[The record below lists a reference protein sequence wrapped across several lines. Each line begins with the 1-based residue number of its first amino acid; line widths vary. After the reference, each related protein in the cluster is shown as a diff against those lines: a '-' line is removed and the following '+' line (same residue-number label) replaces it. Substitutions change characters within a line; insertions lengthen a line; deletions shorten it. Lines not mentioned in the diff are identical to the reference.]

1 MAFAALV
8 SLAQTLSQLLKQH
21 QFPFFLEEKPR
32 LRSLLKH
39 VKFLQ
44 AFLEDFPEKA
54 HHLEGRITYAANEA
68 EDILEY
74 LLFEEILSLDS
85 SGGTPSFDVSPYR
98 SRRSEAH
105 RFQRKFQKQYQKLPG
120 VADDVKSIVEE
131 VMEIKSSLGVQ
142 DLKLSE
148 FSPPT
153 SAPMQL
159 SDSSAPSSS
168 SVLVPTKTD
177 DKKDAMVGFE
187 DDLMAIKTRLCGDS
201 RKLEFVPIYGMGGI
215 GKTTLARNA
224 YEDQLIIQHFDRR
237 AWLTVS
243 QDYSVQE
250 MLFTLVD
257 SISAFNEMFDEE
269 KHSYERMAVHVY
281 KSLKGRRY
289 LVVLDDIWS
298 TKAWDDVRRIFPD
311 DNNGSRIMLTTRL
324 EDVAAYADSSCPLH
338 KMHFMNADQSWD
350 LLREKVFKQES
361 CPPELENIGKMIARS
376 CKGLPLAIIVIAG
389 LLSTVSQT
397 QASWED
403 IAKKVNSAVTANGEQ
418 IGKILSLSYS
428 HLPHHLRPCFLYIG
442 AFPEDYKIH
451 VTRLVK
457 LWVAEGFM
465 KPSVS
470 KSFEERAEEYL
481 EDLVKRSLVLVTR
494 RKCNGKI
501 KYCSVHDLVRDLCKR
516 KAREEKFLLH
526 ATDRVGDK
534 ILLESMKDQHRLSIC
549 PSSLTVPPSL
559 TLLSNIYSPI
569 IRTVLCFQNCLRF
582 PSSLKS
588 FRLLRV
594 LDVVKLIV
602 MEFPAQVLELFHLR
616 YLAFTY
622 GYQGDLYVPASISKL
637 QNLQTL
643 FILPYWWNDRD
654 SSYTIHFPAE
664 IWRLAQLRHLVSF
677 MLDPLPS
684 PCARSFAL
692 KNLQTLTLVANF
704 KCAKRIGEIFPNL
717 KKLGLIYNRD
727 RVYWQVYHL
736 HNLVHLHQLE
746 KLKICIGSSCWGRQ
760 FPLWEKLAFPTT
772 LKKLTLSG
780 FVLSQQDMATI
791 GSLPNLHVLQLRR
804 CSFRGGKWET
814 TEGEFSRLK
823 FLQIESANLKHW
835 LTESSHF
842 PNLERLV
849 LHGCRELGEI
859 PDVIGEIPTLE
870 LIEVPRWPKS
880 LMDSAI
886 RIKEEQQESGND
898 LLQVWFG

>member
-1 MAFAALV
+1 MAYAALV
-8 SLAQTLSQLLKQH
+8 SLSQTLSQLLKQH
-21 QFPFFLEEKPR
+21 QFPLFLEEKPR
-32 LRSLLKH
+32 LKSLLKH

-54 HHLEGRITYAANEA
+54 NSLEGRMRDTANEA

-85 SGGTPSFDVSPYR
+85 NGGTPSFDLSPYR

-120 VADDVKSIVEE
+120 VADDLKSIVEE
-131 VMEIKSSLGVQ
+131 VVEIKSSLGVQ
-142 DLKLSE
+142 DLQLSD
-148 FSPPT
+148 SSHPT

-159 SDSSAPSSS
+159 SDSSASSSS
-168 SVLVPTKTD
+168 SVLAPAKR
-177 DKKDAMVGFE
+177 DAMVGFE
-187 DDLMAIKTRLCGDS
+187 DDLMEIKTRLCGES

-215 GKTTLARNA
+215 GKTTLARSA
-224 YEDQLIIQHFDRR
+224 YDDRLIVQHFDTR

-250 MLFTLVD
+250 MLFTIID
-257 SISAFNEMFDEE
+257 SINAFNETFDEE
-269 KHSYERMAVHVY
+269 KHSYERMTVHAY
-281 KSLKGRRY
+281 KGLKCRRY

-311 DNNGSRIMLTTRL
+311 DNNCSRIILTTRL
-324 EDVAAYADSSCPLH
+324 QDVAAYADPSSPLH
-338 KMHFMNADQSWD
+338 EMHFMDMDQSWN
-350 LLREKVFKQES
+350 LLRQKVFKQES
-361 CPPELENIGKMIARS
+361 CPPELVNIGKMIARS

-403 IAKKVNSAVTANGEQ
+403 IAKKVNSAVTTNGEEFA
-418 IGKILSLSYS
+418 KILSLSYS
-428 HLPHHLRPCFLYIG
+428 HLPHHLRPCFLYMG
-442 AFPEDYKIH
+442 AFPEDHEIH
-451 VTRLVK
+451 VAKLVK

-501 KYCSVHDLVRDLCKR
+501 KSCSVHDLVRDLCKR
-516 KAREEKFLLH
+516 KAHEEKFLLS

-559 TLLSNIYSPI
+559 TLLSNIYSSI
-569 IRTVLCFQNCLRF
+569 IHTVLCFQNCQRF

-594 LDVVKLIV
+594 LDVLKLIV

-622 GYQGDLYVPASISKL
+622 GYEGKLYVPASISKL

-643 FILPYWWNDRD
+643 FIFPYWRNF
-654 SSYTIHFPAE
+654 SCTIHFPAE
-664 IWRLAQLRHLVSF
+664 IWRMAQLRHVVSF

-692 KNLQTLTLVANF
+692 ENLQTLARVANF
-704 KCAKRIGEIFPNL
+704 KCAKRIGQIFPSL

-727 RVYWQVYHL
+727 RVFWQVYHL

-746 KLKICIGSSCWGRQ
+746 KLKICIQSSYWRGH
-760 FPLWEKLAFPTT
+760 PLWEKLAFPTT

-780 FVLSQQDMATI
+780 CLLSQQDMATI
-791 GSLPNLHVLQLRR
+791 GSLPNLHVLKLRR

-814 TEGEFSRLK
+814 TEGEFPRLK
-823 FLQIESANLKHW
+823 FLHIESENLKHW
-835 LTESSHF
+835 VTESCHF
-842 PNLERLV
+842 PNLEHLV
-849 LHGCRELGEI
+849 LHDCGELGEI

-870 LIEVPRWPKS
+870 VIEVPSWPKS
-880 LMDSAI
+880 LKESAM

-898 LLQVWFG
+898 FLQVWYG